1 MCRLVNGT
9 RRLPI
14 FDAAVKVFAEKGFA
28 RATVEEIAKN
38 AGIAKGT
45 IYYNYK
51 GKKGLFLALLEEGIA
66 RLEAAVSR
74 EVARKDTVLTKL
86 EALIAAQLGFFE
98 EYRDYCKIL
107 LSEVWG
113 LGHRWEEQVQRLRS
127 GYFQTIQELLKKGQ
141 AEGVIRRDLETE
153 TAAAAIFGAVGVAA
167 LDRFVFARE
176 YKYDRILQTLKQF
189 LLKGVSGN
197 LSC

>member
-1 MCRLVNGT
+1 MNGT

-28 RATVEEIAKN
+28 RATVEEIAKQ

-51 GKKGLFLALLEEGIA
+51 GKKELFLSLLEEGIE

-74 EVARKDTVLTKL
+74 EVARKDTVLAKL
-86 EALIAAQLGFFE
+86 EALVSAQLGFFE

-127 GYFQTIQELLKKGQ
+127 GYFKTIQELLEKGQ
-141 AEGVIRRDLETE
+141 AEGVIRADLETE
-153 TAAAAIFGAVGVAA
+153 TTAAAIFGAVGVAA
-167 LDRFVFARE
+167 LDRFFAQE

-189 LLKGVSGN
+189 LLKGVQAT
-197 LSC
+197 

>member
-1 MCRLVNGT
+1 MNGT

-28 RATVEEIAKN
+28 RATVEEIARQ

-45 IYYNYK
+45 IYNNYK
-51 GKKGLFLALLEEGIA
+51 SKRELFLALLEEGID
-66 RLEAAVSR
+66 RLEAAVNR
-74 EVARKDTVLTKL
+74 EVARKETVLAKL
-86 EALIAAQLGFFE
+86 EALISAQLGFFE

-127 GYFQTIQELLKKGQ
+127 GYFQTIRELLEKGQ
-141 AEGVIRRDLETE
+141 EEGVIRRDLEAE

-167 LDRFVFARE
+167 LDRFVFAGE
-176 YKYDRILQTLKQF
+176 YKYDQSLQTLKQL
-189 LLKGVSGN
+189 LLKGVRAT
-197 LSC
+197 

>member
-1 MCRLVNGT
+1 VNGI

-28 RATVEEIAKN
+28 RATVGEIAKQ

-51 GKKGLFLALLEEGIA
+51 GKKELFLSVLEEGIE

-74 EVARKDTVLTKL
+74 EVARKDTVLAKL
-86 EALIAAQLGFFE
+86 EALVSAQLGFFE
-98 EYRDYCKIL
+98 EYRNYCKIL

-127 GYFQTIQELLKKGQ
+127 GYFKTIQDLLEKGQ
-141 AEGVIRRDLETE
+141 AEGAIRGDLETE

-167 LDRFVFARE
+167 LDRFVFAQE

-189 LLKGVSGN
+189 LLKGVQAT
-197 LSC
+197 

>member
-1 MCRLVNGT
+1 
-9 RRLPI
+9 LPI

-28 RATVEEIAKN
+28 RATVEEIAKQ

-51 GKKGLFLALLEEGIA
+51 GKKELFLSLLDEGIE
-66 RLEAAVSR
+66 RLEATVNR
-74 EVARKDTVLTKL
+74 EVARKDTVLAKL
-86 EALIAAQLGFFE
+86 EVLVSAQLGFFE

-127 GYFQTIQELLKKGQ
+127 GCFKTIQELLEKGQ
-141 AEGVIRRDLETE
+141 AEGVIRGDLETE

-167 LDRFVFARE
+167 LDRFVFAQE

-189 LLKGVSGN
+189 LLKGVQAT
-197 LSC
+197 

>member
-1 MCRLVNGT
+1 VNGS

-28 RATVEEIAKN
+28 RATVEEIAKQ

-51 GKKGLFLALLEEGIA
+51 GKKELFLSLLDEGIE
-66 RLEAAVSR
+66 RLEATVNR
-74 EVARKDTVLTKL
+74 EVARKDTVLAKL
-86 EALIAAQLGFFE
+86 EVLVSAQLGFFE

-127 GYFQTIQELLKKGQ
+127 GCFKTIQELLEKGQ
-141 AEGVIRRDLETE
+141 AEGVIRGDLETE

-167 LDRFVFARE
+167 LDRFVFAQE

-189 LLKGVSGN
+189 LLKGVQAT
-197 LSC
+197 

>member
-1 MCRLVNGT
+1 MNGS

-28 RATVEEIAKN
+28 RATVEEIAKQ

-51 GKKGLFLALLEEGIA
+51 GKKELFLSLLEEGIE

-74 EVARKDTVLTKL
+74 DVARKDTVLAKL
-86 EALIAAQLGFFE
+86 EALVSAQLSFFE

-113 LGHRWEEQVQRLRS
+113 LGHRWEEQVQQLRS
-127 GYFQTIQELLKKGQ
+127 GYFKTIQELLEKGQ
-141 AEGVIRRDLETE
+141 AEGVIRDDLETE
-153 TAAAAIFGAVGVAA
+153 TTAAAIFGAVGVAA
-167 LDRFVFARE
+167 LDRFVFAQE
-176 YKYDRILQTLKQF
+176 YKYDRISQTLRQF
-189 LLKGVSGN
+189 LLKGVQAT
-197 LSC
+197 

>member
-1 MCRLVNGT
+1 MNGT

-28 RATVEEIAKN
+28 RATVEEIAKH

-51 GKKGLFLALLEEGIA
+51 GKKELFLSLLEEGIE

-74 EVARKDTVLTKL
+74 EVARKDTVVAKL
-86 EALIAAQLGFFE
+86 EALISAQLGFFE

-127 GYFQTIQELLKKGQ
+127 GYFKTIQELLEKGQ

-153 TAAAAIFGAVGVAA
+153 TTAAAIFGAVGVAA

-189 LLKGVSGN
+189 LLKGAQAS
-197 LSC
+197 

>member
-1 MCRLVNGT
+1 MNGS

-28 RATVEEIAKN
+28 RATVEEIAKQ

-51 GKKGLFLALLEEGIA
+51 GKKELFLSLLEEGIE

-74 EVARKDTVLTKL
+74 EVARKDTVLAKL
-86 EALIAAQLGFFE
+86 EALVSAQLSFFE

-127 GYFQTIQELLKKGQ
+127 GYFKTIQELLEKGQ
-141 AEGVIRRDLETE
+141 AEGVIRDDLETE
-153 TAAAAIFGAVGVAA
+153 TTAAAIFGAVGVAA
-167 LDRFVFARE
+167 LDRFVFAQE
-176 YKYDRILQTLKQF
+176 YKYDQILQTLRQF
-189 LLKGVSGN
+189 LLKGVQAT
-197 LSC
+197 

>member
-1 MCRLVNGT
+1 MNGS

-28 RATVEEIAKN
+28 RATVEEIAKQ

-51 GKKGLFLALLEEGIA
+51 GKKELFLSLLDEGIE
-66 RLEAAVSR
+66 RLEATVNR
-74 EVARKDTVLTKL
+74 EVARKDTVLAKL
-86 EALIAAQLGFFE
+86 EVLVSAQLGFFE

-127 GYFQTIQELLKKGQ
+127 GCFKTIQELLEKGQ
-141 AEGVIRRDLETE
+141 AEGVIRGDLETE

-167 LDRFVFARE
+167 LDRFVFAQE

-189 LLKGVSGN
+189 LLKGVQAT
-197 LSC
+197 